1 VLVAEFRLRGR
12 RMWRENSTMSVWMY
26 VVLIVFLGMVGMALI
41 GVHHSIEKTN
51 EHLKEISR
59 RLDELKKTD

>member
-1 VLVAEFRLRGR
+1 
-12 RMWRENSTMSVWMY
+12 MSVWMY

-59 RLDELKKTD
+59 RLDELKETD